1 MTGSIHASLAGFG
14 GLPAYGTR
22 QGLREAGGPALR
34 AWSGGA
40 PAPRPPRAAVP
51 PSDPTDPGPATR
63 IPANLG
69 LIQTQTQQEAPLA
82 RPW

>member
-34 AWSGGA
+34 A
-40 PAPRPPRAAVP
+40 
-51 PSDPTDPGPATR
+51 
-63 IPANLG
+63 
-69 LIQTQTQQEAPLA
+69 
-82 RPW
+82 